1 MVRMTWQSYFGWVAE
16 VGDIDV
22 TLFRDLSTE
31 PDLVKDPL
39 SDEEVLVMYAF
50 SMELPRVRDP
60 RDDGFV
66 TLEERAW
73 GFTV

>member
-1 MVRMTWQSYFGWVAE
+1 MAE

-22 TLFRDLSTE
+22 TLFRDFSTE

-50 SMELPRVRDP
+50 SMEPPRVRDP

>member
-16 VGDIDV
+16 FGDIDV

-39 SDEEVLVMYAF
+39 SDEEFLVMYAF
-50 SMELPRVRDP
+50 SMEPPRVRDP

>member
-1 MVRMTWQSYFGWVAE
+1 MAE
-16 VGDIDV
+16 FGDIDV
-22 TLFRDLSTE
+22 TFFRDLSTE

-66 TLEERAW
+66 TLDERAW

>member
-1 MVRMTWQSYFGWVAE
+1 MAE
-16 VGDIDV
+16 FGDIDV

-31 PDLVKDPL
+31 PVLVKDPL

-50 SMELPRVRDP
+50 SMEPPRVRDP

-73 GFTV
+73 GLTV

>member
-16 VGDIDV
+16 FGDIDV
-22 TLFRDLSTE
+22 TFFRDLSTE

-60 RDDGFV
+60 RDGGFV
-66 TLEERAW
+66 TLDERAW

>member
-1 MVRMTWQSYFGWVAE
+1 MAE
-16 VGDIDV
+16 VGDIGV

-60 RDDGFV
+60 RDCGFV

-73 GFTV
+73 GFTA

>member
-1 MVRMTWQSYFGWVAE
+1 MVRTMWQSYFGWVAE
-16 VGDIDV
+16 VGDIGV

-50 SMELPRVRDP
+50 SMEPPRVRDP
-60 RDDGFV
+60 RDCGFV

-73 GFTV
+73 GFTA